1 MNTIWLFMKK
11 NFKVI
16 LLLLG
21 VSAVLWSFMPKD
33 PKDSPEKDQLL
44 LELVTYLLE
53 QTHYDPAKIDDEFS
67 QNVYK
72 SYLEAIDPMKRYL
85 LQSDVDEFA
94 VYELLIDDM
103 IQLKDLS
110 FFDLTQK
117 RIEQRMAESEQ
128 IYQEVLAT
136 PFDFSIDEEFD
147 ADYENLAFAKD
158 REELK
163 QRWARQL
170 KLNALSTITD
180 NLKIQE
186 KRQKEQDAELDTTQE
201 QEIIEAG
208 TPEQEAIF
216 VDKDTSVEND
226 SLKAK
231 PIEIKSF
238 EQLEI
243 DARESI
249 GKSLAEYF
257 DAMKDLERK
266 DWFTVY
272 INSIMEQYDPHTLY
286 FAPEDK
292 DRFDASISGNF
303 EGIGAVLRKKAE
315 GVEINELVTGGPAW
329 KGKEIEVGDIILKVA
344 QNKNEEPT
352 DIVGVRLDDVV
363 KQIKGKK
370 GTTVYLTIKK
380 IDGTIKVVPIMREVV
395 EMEETYAKSSIIEDK
410 GKKYGIIH
418 LPKFYIDF
426 ENKDR
431 RNAFTDVQK
440 EIIELKEQGIDGI
453 IMDLRNN
460 GGGSLS
466 TVVDMVGL
474 FAKPGPVVQ
483 VKASRGKQQVLDDK
497 RTEIVWDGPLVVL
510 VNNFSAS
517 ASEIFA
523 AAIQDYN
530 RGIVIGS
537 KHTYGKGTVQN
548 LIDLNDLLKKQ
559 PYGDLGALKVTLQK
573 FYRINGGSTQKE
585 GVLSDIV
592 LPDRYSYID
601 MGERDLQ
608 NAMPWDKIE
617 RAAYVPYNYDFSSV
631 IDKSKKRILENA
643 QFNLIDENAQW
654 INQRKDEKTFS
665 LNLDKFQGKQKEIE
679 EITKK
684 FKPISEYKNS
694 LNFASLPSEMIRV
707 EEDSLIKLKRDR
719 WHEMLKSDVYVE
731 EGINILKDLQSQKT
745 PSSMK
750 KIDAQLN
757 YTH

>member
-21 VSAVLWSFMPKD
+21 VSALLWSFMPKD

-67 QNVYK
+67 KHVYK
-72 SYLEAIDPMKRYL
+72 SYMESLDPMKRYFT
-85 LQSDVDEFA
+85 QADIDEFQ

-110 FFDLTQK
+110 FFELTQQ
-117 RIEQRMAESEQ
+117 RITQRMQDAQGYYKDILTE
-128 IYQEVLAT
+128 
-136 PFDFSIDEEFD
+136 PFDFNIDEVFD
-147 ADYENLAFAKD
+147 ADYENLPYAKD
-158 REELK
+158 QEDLK
-163 QRWARQL
+163 QRWAKQL
-170 KLNALSTITD
+170 KLNVLSNISD
-180 NLKIQE
+180 NLKIQQDKLE
-186 KRQKEQDAELDTTQE
+186 KQTQ
-201 QEIIEAG
+201 
-208 TPEQEAIF
+208 
-216 VDKDTSVEND
+216 KDTDKTKNNEPDTLQETVEVVQDTVSN
-226 SLKAK
+226 KK
-231 PIEIKSF
+231 IVEKSF
-238 EQLEI
+238 EELEI
-243 DARESI
+243 DARESTL
-249 GKSLAEYF
+249 KSLDDYF
-257 DAMKDLERK
+257 EAISDLERK
-266 DWFTVY
+266 DWFAVY

-292 DRFDASISGNF
+292 DRFDASMSGNF
-303 EGIGAVLRKKAE
+303 EGIGAVLRKKSE

-344 QNKNEEPT
+344 QSKDEDPV
-352 DIVGVRLDDVV
+352 DVVGVRLDDVV

-380 IDGTIKVVPIMREVV
+380 IDGTIKVVPIMREVI
-395 EMEETYAKSSIIEDK
+395 EIEETYAKSSIIEDN

-474 FAKPGPVVQ
+474 FAKEGPVVQ
-483 VKASRGKQQVLDDK
+483 VKSSRGKQQVLDDK
-497 RTEIVWDGPLVVL
+497 GTDIIWDGPLVVL

-523 AAIQDYN
+523 AAIQDYK
-530 RGIVIGS
+530 RGVVIGS

-548 LIDLNDLLKKQ
+548 LIDLNELLKKQ

-601 MGERDLQ
+601 MGERDLEH
-608 NAMPWDKIE
+608 AMPWDKID
-617 RAAYVPYNYDFSSV
+617 RASYVPYNNDFSPV
-631 IDKSKKRILENA
+631 IKSSRERIQNNP
-643 QFNLIDENAQW
+643 QFVLIDENAKW
-654 INQRKDEKTFS
+654 INQRKDEKKFD
-665 LNLDKFQGKQKEIE
+665 LNFDKYEVRQKEIE
-679 EITKK
+679 ETAKK
-684 FKPISEYKNS
+684 FKPISEYKNN
-694 LNFASLPSEMIRV
+694 LTFVSLPSEIQRV
-707 EEDSLIKLKRDR
+707 ETDSLLKIKRDR
-719 WHEMLKSDVYVE
+719 WHENLESDVYIE
-731 EGINILKDLQSQKT
+731 EGVNILRDLKNPKATTTTKSVDGSLQYR
-745 PSSMK
+745 P
-750 KIDAQLN
+750 
-757 YTH
+757 

>member
-11 NFKVI
+11 NFKVL

-21 VSAVLWSFMPKD
+21 VSALLWSFMPKD

-53 QTHYDPAKIDDEFS
+53 QTHYDPAKINDEFS
-67 QNVYK
+67 KSVYK
-72 SYLEAIDPMKRYL
+72 SYIESLDPMKRYFT
-85 LQSDVDEFA
+85 QADIDEFA

-110 FFDLTQK
+110 FFELTQERITK
-117 RIEQRMAESEQ
+117 RMQDAKGYYKEI
-128 IYQEVLAT
+128 LAS
-136 PFDFSIDEEFD
+136 PFDFNLDEVFD
-147 ADYENLAFAKD
+147 ADYENLPYAKD
-158 REELK
+158 EEELK
-163 QRWARQL
+163 QRWAKQL
-170 KLNALSTITD
+170 KLNVLSNISD
-180 NLKIQE
+180 NVKV
-186 KRQKEQDAELDTTQE
+186 QKEKLKKKKESNPDLDNQQDLQ
-201 QEIIEAG
+201 Q
-208 TPEQEAIF
+208 PEAIE
-216 VDKDTSVEND
+216 VADVSVETD
-226 SLKAK
+226 SIGKTK
-231 PIEIKSF
+231 ITEKTF
-238 EQLEI
+238 EELEI
-243 DARESI
+243 DARESTL
-249 GKSLAEYF
+249 KSLDDYF
-257 DAMKDLERK
+257 EAISDLERK
-266 DWFTVY
+266 DWFAVY

-292 DRFDASISGNF
+292 DRFDASMSGNF
-303 EGIGAVLRKKAE
+303 EGIGAVLRKKSE

-344 QNKNEEPT
+344 QNKDEEPV
-352 DIVGVRLDDVV
+352 DVVGVRLEDVV

-380 IDGTIKVVPIMREVV
+380 IDGTIKVVPIMREVI
-395 EMEETYAKSSIIEDK
+395 EIEETYAKSSIIEDN
-410 GKKYGIIH
+410 GKKYGVIH

-431 RNAFTDVQK
+431 RNAFTDVKK

-474 FAKPGPVVQ
+474 FAKEGPVVQ
-483 VKASRGKQQVLDDK
+483 VKSSRGKQQVLDDK
-497 RTEIVWDGPLVVL
+497 GTDIIWDGPLVVL

-523 AAIQDYN
+523 AAIQDYK

-548 LIDLNDLLKKQ
+548 LIDLNELLKKQ

-601 MGERDLQ
+601 MGERDLEH
-608 NAMPWDKIE
+608 AMPWDKID
-617 RAAYVPYNYDFSSV
+617 RANYVPYNNDFSSV
-631 IDKSKKRILENA
+631 INSSRDRIA
-643 QFNLIDENAQW
+643 QNPQFILIDQNAQW
-654 INQRKDEKTFS
+654 INQRKDEKTFE
-665 LNLDKFQGKQKEIE
+665 LNFDKYEQRQKEIE
-679 EITKK
+679 ETAKK
-684 FKPISEYKNS
+684 FKPISEYKNK
-694 LNFASLPSEMIRV
+694 LTFVSLPSEIQRV
-707 EEDSLIKLKRDR
+707 EQDSLLKIKRDR
-719 WHEMLKSDVYVE
+719 WHENLESDIYIE
-731 EGINILKDLQSQKT
+731 EGVNILRDLKNRKT
-745 PSSMK
+745 TSTPK
-750 KIDAQLN
+750 AVEGNLQ
-757 YTH
+757 YRP

>member
-1 MNTIWLFMKK
+1 MKK

-21 VSAVLWSFMPKD
+21 VSALLWSFMPKD

-67 QNVYK
+67 KHVYK
-72 SYLEAIDPMKRYL
+72 SYMESLDPMKRYFT
-85 LQSDVDEFA
+85 QADIDEFQ

-110 FFDLTQK
+110 FFELTQQ
-117 RIEQRMAESEQ
+117 RITQRMQDAQGYYKDILTE
-128 IYQEVLAT
+128 
-136 PFDFSIDEEFD
+136 PFDFNIDEVFD
-147 ADYENLAFAKD
+147 ADYENLPYAKD
-158 REELK
+158 QEDLK
-163 QRWARQL
+163 QRWAKQL
-170 KLNALSTITD
+170 KLNVLSNISD
-180 NLKIQE
+180 NLKIQQDKLE
-186 KRQKEQDAELDTTQE
+186 KQTQ
-201 QEIIEAG
+201 
-208 TPEQEAIF
+208 
-216 VDKDTSVEND
+216 KDTDKTKNNEPDTLQETVEVVQDTVSN
-226 SLKAK
+226 KK
-231 PIEIKSF
+231 IVEKSF
-238 EQLEI
+238 EELEI
-243 DARESI
+243 DARESTL
-249 GKSLAEYF
+249 KSLDDYF
-257 DAMKDLERK
+257 EAISDLERK
-266 DWFTVY
+266 DWFAVY

-292 DRFDASISGNF
+292 DRFDASMSGNF
-303 EGIGAVLRKKAE
+303 EGIGAVLRKKSE

-344 QNKNEEPT
+344 QSKDEDPV
-352 DIVGVRLDDVV
+352 DVVGVRLDDVV

-380 IDGTIKVVPIMREVV
+380 IDGTIKVVPIMREVI
-395 EMEETYAKSSIIEDK
+395 EIEETYAKSSIIEDN

-474 FAKPGPVVQ
+474 FAKEGPVVQ
-483 VKASRGKQQVLDDK
+483 VKSSRGKQQVLDDK
-497 RTEIVWDGPLVVL
+497 GTDIIWDGPLVVL

-523 AAIQDYN
+523 AAIQDYK
-530 RGIVIGS
+530 RGVVIGS

-548 LIDLNDLLKKQ
+548 LIDLNELLKKQ

-601 MGERDLQ
+601 MGERDLEH
-608 NAMPWDKIE
+608 AMPWDKID
-617 RAAYVPYNYDFSSV
+617 RASYVPYNNDFSPV
-631 IDKSKKRILENA
+631 IKSSRERIQNNP
-643 QFNLIDENAQW
+643 QFVLIDENAKW
-654 INQRKDEKTFS
+654 INQRKDEKKFD
-665 LNLDKFQGKQKEIE
+665 LNFDKYEVRQKEIE
-679 EITKK
+679 ETAKK
-684 FKPISEYKNS
+684 FKPISEYKNN
-694 LNFASLPSEMIRV
+694 LTFVSLPSEIQRV
-707 EEDSLIKLKRDR
+707 ETDSLLKIKRDR
-719 WHEMLKSDVYVE
+719 WHENLESDVYIE
-731 EGINILKDLQSQKT
+731 EGVNILRDLKNPKATTTTKSVDGSLQYR
-745 PSSMK
+745 P
-750 KIDAQLN
+750 
-757 YTH
+757 

>member
-21 VSAVLWSFMPKD
+21 VSALLWSFMPKD

-67 QNVYK
+67 KHVYK
-72 SYLEAIDPMKRYL
+72 SYMESLDPMKRYFT
-85 LQSDVDEFA
+85 QADIDEFQ

-110 FFDLTQK
+110 FFELTQQ
-117 RIEQRMAESEQ
+117 RITQRMQDAQGYYKDILTE
-128 IYQEVLAT
+128 
-136 PFDFSIDEEFD
+136 PFDFNIDEVFD
-147 ADYENLAFAKD
+147 ADYENLPYAKD
-158 REELK
+158 QEDLK
-163 QRWARQL
+163 QRWAKQL
-170 KLNALSTITD
+170 KLNVLSNISD
-180 NLKIQE
+180 NLKIQQDKLE
-186 KRQKEQDAELDTTQE
+186 KQTQ
-201 QEIIEAG
+201 
-208 TPEQEAIF
+208 
-216 VDKDTSVEND
+216 KDTDKTKDNEPDTLQETVEVVQDTVSN
-226 SLKAK
+226 KK
-231 PIEIKSF
+231 IVEKSF
-238 EQLEI
+238 EELEI
-243 DARESI
+243 DARESTL
-249 GKSLAEYF
+249 KSLDDYF
-257 DAMKDLERK
+257 EAISDLERK
-266 DWFTVY
+266 DWFAVY

-292 DRFDASISGNF
+292 DRFDASMSGNF
-303 EGIGAVLRKKAE
+303 EGIGAVLRKKSE

-344 QNKNEEPT
+344 QSKDEDPV
-352 DIVGVRLDDVV
+352 DVVGVRLDDVV

-380 IDGTIKVVPIMREVV
+380 IDGTIKVVPIMREVI
-395 EMEETYAKSSIIEDK
+395 EIEETYAKSSIIEDN

-474 FAKPGPVVQ
+474 FAKEGPVVQ
-483 VKASRGKQQVLDDK
+483 VKSSRGKQQVLDDK
-497 RTEIVWDGPLVVL
+497 GTDIIWDGPLVVL

-523 AAIQDYN
+523 AAIQDYK
-530 RGIVIGS
+530 RGVVIGS

-548 LIDLNDLLKKQ
+548 LIDLNELLKKQ

-601 MGERDLQ
+601 MGERDLEH
-608 NAMPWDKIE
+608 AMPWDKID
-617 RAAYVPYNYDFSSV
+617 RASYVPYNNDFSPV
-631 IDKSKKRILENA
+631 IKSSRERIQNNP
-643 QFNLIDENAQW
+643 QFVLIDENAKW
-654 INQRKDEKTFS
+654 INQRKDEKKFD
-665 LNLDKFQGKQKEIE
+665 LNFDKYEVRQKEIE
-679 EITKK
+679 ETAKK
-684 FKPISEYKNS
+684 FKPISEYKNN
-694 LNFASLPSEMIRV
+694 LTFVSLPSEIQRV
-707 EEDSLIKLKRDR
+707 ETDSLLKIKRDR
-719 WHEMLKSDVYVE
+719 WHENLESDVYIE
-731 EGINILKDLQSQKT
+731 EGVNILRDLKNPKATTTTKSVDGSLQYR
-745 PSSMK
+745 P
-750 KIDAQLN
+750 
-757 YTH
+757 